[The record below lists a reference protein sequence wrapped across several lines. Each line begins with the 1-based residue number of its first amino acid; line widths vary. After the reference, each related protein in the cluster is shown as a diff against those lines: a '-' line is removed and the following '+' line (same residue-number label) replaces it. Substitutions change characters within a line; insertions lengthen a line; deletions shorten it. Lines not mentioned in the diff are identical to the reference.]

1 MGLRIN
7 TNLMAITA
15 QQNLYKTNVS
25 LSKSLERLSSGLR
38 VNRSGDDAAG
48 MAISSKFRADIRAL
62 GQASRNINDAI
73 SMVQTME
80 GAVDEVTNILIRLK
94 ELGEQA
100 ANGTLDST
108 TRSNLDSEFQKLVSE
123 IDRIASTTDFN
134 DVKLLTGAGSASFQV
149 GIGSATAI
157 NQIKISLASGSAVT
171 SSGLGVSSKA
181 VSTSAAALTA
191 MSAVTSAINILNST
205 RATFGA
211 TQNRLESAYRTIQ
224 IKVANFTAAESRIR
238 DVDVANETAQ
248 LTRNSVLAQA
258 GVAVLVQA
266 NQQPSLALSLLG

>member
-80 GAVDEVTNILIRLK
+80 GAIDETTNILVRLK
-94 ELGEQA
+94 ELAEQA
-100 ANGTLDST
+100 ANGTLDAT
-108 TRSNLDSEFQKLVSE
+108 TRSNLNSEFQKLVSE

-181 VSTSAAALTA
+181 VSTAAAALTA

-224 IKVANFTAAESRIR
+224 IKVANFSAAESRIR
-238 DVDVANETAQ
+238 DVDVASETAQ

-266 NQQPSLALSLLG
+266 NQQPALALSLLG